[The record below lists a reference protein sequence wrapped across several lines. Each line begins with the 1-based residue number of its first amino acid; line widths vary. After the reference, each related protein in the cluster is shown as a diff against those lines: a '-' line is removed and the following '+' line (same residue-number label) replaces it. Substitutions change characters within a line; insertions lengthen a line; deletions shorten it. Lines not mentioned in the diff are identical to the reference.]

1 MTTAFLLSICIPT
14 RNRASLL
21 ANTLESITAQQAFK
35 DGDQIEIVVT
45 DNCSTDNTQQVVAEF
60 TERFPNKIS
69 YYRNQT
75 DTGDRNI
82 GISLSNGRG
91 MFLKCHNDTL
101 MCVDG
106 SLANMIQIIEATK
119 NEKPILFF
127 KNSNSE
133 TGELLTLCNNINDFL
148 ANASFIVTWIG
159 ALGIWREDF
168 DRLDDFSQ
176 DAHLK
181 LPQTGSLLRMFS
193 FGKRAIIVNQP
204 YFHTQQPGRKS
215 GYNVAEVFGKNY
227 LSILKP
233 YLERGLISETVYQQE
248 KRKLLVQHIIPY
260 YFDFQNQ
267 NDFTKSGFFRYMEDF
282 RADPFFYEAIEQLV
296 FSRLSGLP
304 EPSSN
309 LPVPSTPVAPYP
321 VANPPEGITDRFR
334 QINALW
340 RQMNPHNET
349 FIEHAEGPFDFS
361 KISAGKRSYG
371 PISVLFWGHQD
382 ERLTI
387 GHFTSIAKDVT
398 FLLGGN
404 HPYHGI
410 STFPFLVK
418 SFGAEREAQTK
429 GPIVVGDDVWIGH
442 KSLILSGVTI
452 GQGAVIAAGSV
463 VSKDVPP
470 YAIVG
475 GNPAKVIKYRF
486 PEEVIKE
493 VSRINYS
500 LLTEDKIRQCREVL
514 YQPLTAD
521 NAKSIVDRI
530 VS

>member
-1 MTTAFLLSICIPT
+1 
-14 RNRASLL
+14 
-21 ANTLESITAQQAFK
+21 
-35 DGDQIEIVVT
+35 
-45 DNCSTDNTQQVVAEF
+45 
-60 TERFPNKIS
+60 
-69 YYRNQT
+69 
-75 DTGDRNI
+75 
-82 GISLSNGRG
+82 
-91 MFLKCHNDTL
+91 MF
-101 MCVDG
+101 
-106 SLANMIQIIEATK
+106 A
-119 NEKPILFF
+119 
-127 KNSNSE
+127 
-133 TGELLTLCNNINDFL
+133 
-148 ANASFIVTWIG
+148 
-159 ALGIWREDF
+159 
-168 DRLDDFSQ
+168 
-176 DAHLK
+176 
-181 LPQTGSLLRMFS
+181 

-204 YFHTQQPGRKS
+204 YFQGQHPGRKS

-227 LSILKP
+227 LSILKR
-233 YLERGLISETVYQQE
+233 YLEKGLISDAVYQQE

-267 NDFTKSGFFRYMEDF
+267 NDFTRSGFFRHMEDF

-296 FSRLSGLP
+296 FSRLSP
-304 EPSSN
+304 PPNASANS
-309 LPVPSTPVAPYP
+309 PAASPPVAPSP
-321 VANPPEGITDRFR
+321 TANPPEVITDRFH
-334 QINALW
+334 QINAIW

-382 ERLTI
+382 ERLTV
-387 GHFTSIAKDVT
+387 GHYTSIAREVT
-398 FLLGGN
+398 FMLGGN

-429 GPIVVGDDVWIGH
+429 GPIVVGDDVWIGQ
-442 KSLILSGVTI
+442 KCLILSGVTI
-452 GQGAVIAAGSV
+452 GQGAVVAAGSV

-475 GNPAKVIKYRF
+475 GNPARVIKYRF
-486 PEEVIKE
+486 SDEVIKE
-493 VSRINYS
+493 ALRINYS